1 MKISLLTALISLAAI
16 SCAGKTGG
24 QVAIDGGSGG
34 ASVIACSSDGQCG
47 STRSCFA
54 NRCVDRLDPQPSW
67 AVELNPPPVRP
78 PPLAETPVPTVTEL
92 LSVNGS
98 PVVLSANSTVPLTV
112 QFAADS
118 TSATAVPTMA
128 TVILTVPSQI
138 PGRPALSFQAD
149 FVPTKRW
156 AILAVPP
163 NVLGQQAT
171 VNLIPLPPADV
182 TTPPYTFPAVPIPT
196 SGQTVNAGMLSGAS
210 FKISGRLVDPV
221 NEAARENFTARA
233 FQGDLLA
240 STTAVTSPVDGGF
253 TIYLAA
259 GSGPVNLQL
268 LPATGAFDPWL
279 TLAQI
284 PLAAG
289 PKDLGP
295 IALPPHPMTNA
306 FQVTVHGT
314 TDDQRVANAAVR
326 AVATTFTGGDSR
338 ATFKYLRD
346 GSTDANGNAQLDLI
360 PGDSQTALN
369 YAVSVAPPAGSPWTT
384 QCASYVPVL
393 YNGSAREFTLL
404 PRPVVSGTL
413 LSADGAPVANAVV
426 TATTGAAADTL
437 CLLGPATT
445 SVITDATGAFKLAL
459 DPGHYQLDYDP
470 PTGSP
475 APRWTEP
482 YEVVANIDA
491 NRTVRLPPPAL
502 FEGDLEDALDN
513 PLPFTTI
520 RIFEPNCPSPTSCAP
535 PTLRGQAQ
543 SDADGHFRAIVW
555 AP

>member
-1 MKISLLTALISLAAI
+1 
-16 SCAGKTGG
+16 
-24 QVAIDGGSGG
+24 
-34 ASVIACSSDGQCG
+34 
-47 STRSCFA
+47 
-54 NRCVDRLDPQPSW
+54 
-67 AVELNPPPVRP
+67 
-78 PPLAETPVPTVTEL
+78 
-92 LSVNGS
+92 
-98 PVVLSANSTVPLTV
+98 
-112 QFAADS
+112 
-118 TSATAVPTMA
+118 
-128 TVILTVPSQI
+128 
-138 PGRPALSFQAD
+138 
-149 FVPTKRW
+149 
-156 AILAVPP
+156 
-163 NVLGQQAT
+163 
-171 VNLIPLPPADV
+171 
-182 TTPPYTFPAVPIPT
+182 
-196 SGQTVNAGMLSGAS
+196 MLSGAS

-221 NEAARENFTARA
+221 NEAAKENFTARA

-314 TDDQRVANAAVR
+314 TDDQRVANATVR
-326 AVATTFTGGDSR
+326 AVATTFAGGDSR

-369 YAVSVAPPAGSPWTT
+369 YAVSVAPPAARRGRPSAPRTSRCCTTDPRGSSRCFPVRWSPVRCCLPMARPSPMLSSPRRRGRRRTP
-384 QCASYVPVL
+384 CACWVP
-393 YNGSAREFTLL
+393 
-404 PRPVVSGTL
+404 PRRASSPTRRAHS
-413 LSADGAPVANAVV
+413 SSRSI
-426 TATTGAAADTL
+426 
-437 CLLGPATT
+437 PATI
-445 SVITDATGAFKLAL
+445 SSITIL
-459 DPGHYQLDYDP
+459 P
-470 PTGSP
+470 PDHRS
-475 APRWTEP
+475 RWTEP